1 MAQTETTDMNARKT
15 FPLAAL
21 AVALGFGVSSQAHA
35 YAYANGYLE
44 IGNGTITVLPAN
56 WNTPGDLTGFG
67 TCLAGDGINPCATL
81 LNQSPS
87 TSANAALVGGT
98 GTTTNGATDAAVAVG
113 TGSVFPGGSTPTNN
127 AFSSE
132 GASATDSYAWGDAQI
147 VSQQAINLINPTN
160 PDGSPNFTSYIETK
174 QQGEANSTD
183 ATLGT
188 SGGTTSSSSDAT
200 VYDLTVGTVGT
211 QIAFQFDSTE
221 NLAASI
227 VSPSTGVLAT
237 TTATTTLSIT
247 NADGSITYFEW
258 KAGSTPTGSAGFFI
272 GYSGL
277 TNGYTGTQLSTT
289 TPDTL
294 TLNQSGT
301 FSVLTGNLG
310 VGNYKLAVR
319 SEVVTSVQATT
330 VPEPASL
337 ALLGIGI
344 LGAAGSRRIAARKRS
359 A

>member
-1 MAQTETTDMNARKT
+1 MNARKT

-35 YAYANGYLE
+35 YAYANGYLS
-44 IGNGTITVLPAN
+44 ISSGTITVLPAD
-56 WNTPGDLTGFG
+56 WNTPGNLTGFA
-67 TCLAGDGINPCATL
+67 TCLAGDGTNPCATL
-81 LNQSPS
+81 LDVTPS
-87 TSANAALVGGT
+87 SAATAGLGGS
-98 GTTTNGATDAAVAVG
+98 GSTTNNATDALVATG
-113 TGSVFPGGSTPTNN
+113 TGSVFPSGTPTNN
-127 AFSSE
+127 AFAAQGSST
-132 GASATDSYAWGDAQI
+132 TDNYAWGDSQV
-147 VSQQAINLINPTN
+147 VSQQSLCGVAGSPSCSVDNPAN
-160 PDGSPNFTSYIETK
+160 PDGSPNFASKIATK

-188 SGGTTSSSSDAT
+188 SGGTTSSSSNAT
-200 VYDLTVGTVGT
+200 VYTLEVGTSGA

-221 NLAASI
+221 NLAARI

-237 TTATTTLSIT
+237 TTATTTISIT
-247 NADGSITYFEW
+247 NETGTITYFTW
-258 KAGSTPTGSAGFFI
+258 IAGSDPTGTSGSFI

-277 TNGYTGTQLSTT
+277 SNGYTGTQLSTT
-289 TPDTL
+289 TPDEL
-294 TLNQSGT
+294 VLNQSGT
-301 FSVLTGNLG
+301 FSVLTGNLAPG
-310 VGNYKLAVR
+310 SYKLAVR
-319 SEVVTSVQATT
+319 SQVDTSVQATT